1 MLELSDSEHKNLWKL
16 ARVTKVI
23 PGHDDHVRKV
33 MIKCM
38 GGESELLRPVTRL
51 LPLEFA

>member
-1 MLELSDSEHKNLWKL
+1 MAKIKFYGKL
-16 ARVTKVI
+16 RVSSII
-23 PGHDDHVRKV
+23 PGDDHVRKV